1 MREAHL
7 GRGSCTEDPWF
18 LQWGFSRATGLKR
31 LLRVYSRL
39 AEPPLL
45 LSDSEATFTR
55 LCDLFCSH
63 HYHCCCCSHHHHLL
77 LLVAASDALHI
88 PGSKSSDLFCRAPQL
103 NSARIFY
110 SAACLPNQGRSNQR
124 ERGGGRGCSELFL
137 QQLSTNQSINQSSA
151 LTILSSRWYFKRRPH
166 VKLADQKGRRQWK
179 EDVQK
184 QQEEEAPGKK
194 HVRQAALLLCTCTCI
209 CVVVI
214 AFVVVFL
221 SFFWICIVVFSCIN
235 LVLHIHSYTIY
246 TSICMRCGETKV
258 GCAGSTGTAISYFTD
273 AY

>member
-1 MREAHL
+1 MWEAHL
-7 GRGSCTEDPWF
+7 GRESCTEDPWF

-124 ERGGGRGCSELFL
+124 EREGEVVGA
-137 QQLSTNQSINQSSA
+137 LSYFSSSCQPINQSIN
-151 LTILSSRWYFKRRPH
+151 
-166 VKLADQKGRRQWK
+166 
-179 EDVQK
+179 
-184 QQEEEAPGKK
+184 
-194 HVRQAALLLCTCTCI
+194 LLLSPFWAAGDILNGGHTSNRETRKADGNGKRMCRFCTAEAARRRSARKKNMWGKLPSSCALAL
-209 CVVVI
+209 V
-214 AFVVVFL
+214 FVL
-221 SFFWICIVVFSCIN
+221 
-235 LVLHIHSYTIY
+235 L
-246 TSICMRCGETKV
+246 
-258 GCAGSTGTAISYFTD
+258 
-273 AY
+273 

>member
-1 MREAHL
+1 MADVGCERLIWDGIVHGRSLISPMRL
-7 GRGSCTEDPWF
+7 
-18 LQWGFSRATGLKR
+18 SRATGLKR

-63 HYHCCCCSHHHHLL
+63 HCCSHHHHLL

-124 ERGGGRGCSELFL
+124 EREGEVVGA
-137 QQLSTNQSINQSSA
+137 LSYFSSSCQPINQSINQSSA
-151 LTILSSRWYFKRRPH
+151 LTILSSR
-166 VKLADQKGRRQWK
+166 
-179 EDVQK
+179 
-184 QQEEEAPGKK
+184 
-194 HVRQAALLLCTCTCI
+194 
-209 CVVVI
+209 
-214 AFVVVFL
+214 
-221 SFFWICIVVFSCIN
+221 
-235 LVLHIHSYTIY
+235 
-246 TSICMRCGETKV
+246 
-258 GCAGSTGTAISYFTD
+258 
-273 AY
+273 